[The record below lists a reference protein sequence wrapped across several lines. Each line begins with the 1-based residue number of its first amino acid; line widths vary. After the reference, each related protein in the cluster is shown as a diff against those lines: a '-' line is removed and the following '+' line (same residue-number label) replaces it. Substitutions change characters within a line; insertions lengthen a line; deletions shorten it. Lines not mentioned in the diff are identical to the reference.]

1 MKNSPNSLKI
11 HDNNENCHDSGFHG
25 IESRLLRRIDD
36 SDDTDSLGKQKSER
50 PSYLF
55 SLYFFSFIA
64 LNQIIEHTEVKNQEM
79 RRTLTVG
86 SMIDDSIDFSTGR
99 NWEQYFQ
106 IDACLFLII
115 SVIFFYIY

>member
-1 MKNSPNSLKI
+1 MIFIKCYKNSILLSGPN
-11 HDNNENCHDSGFHG
+11 
-25 IESRLLRRIDD
+25 R
-36 SDDTDSLGKQKSER
+36 TSER

-106 IDACLFLII
+106 IDAAYFLKFTF
-115 SVIFFYIY
+115 SRKATKN